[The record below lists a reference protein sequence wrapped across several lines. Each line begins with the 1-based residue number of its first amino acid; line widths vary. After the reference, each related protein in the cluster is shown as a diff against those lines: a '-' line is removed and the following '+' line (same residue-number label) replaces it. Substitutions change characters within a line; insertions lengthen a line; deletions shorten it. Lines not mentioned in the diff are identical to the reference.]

1 MLSFF
6 SWLERRSACYCTSI
20 KKIVFYIFF
29 TIKVDRMPFLYLYH
43 SINQAKEMIILPVMD
58 LLQRKLPS
66 PGFQL
71 EVVLVDYNG
80 NVPTAPT
87 PSTETT
93 KKSDESSGTKPS
105 SDGAAA
111 ASPPNNANPGSQD
124 KDDVF
129 SDGEAE
135 ETGSSKNQRAE
146 AASAAG
152 GTVTSSTS
160 SSESNAKSDQIAS
173 LAQAT
178 KQVSIGSTNSEQ
190 VPAAGEPESAAVVGN
205 VPGLEAQNSE
215 SEFKAMAADASVF
228 TFGDDEDYES
238 E

>member
-1 MLSFF
+1 
-6 SWLERRSACYCTSI
+6 
-20 KKIVFYIFF
+20 
-29 TIKVDRMPFLYLYH
+29 MPFFYLYR
-43 SINQAKEMIILPVMD
+43 SINPAHEMVILAVMD

-93 KKSDESSGTKPS
+93 KKLDESSGTKPS
-105 SDGAAA
+105 SDSAAA

-146 AASAAG
+146 VASSAG
-152 GTVTSSTS
+152 GTATSSTS

-178 KQVSIGSTNSEQ
+178 KQVSIGSTDSKQ
-190 VPAAGEPESAAVVGN
+190 VPAASEPKSAAAVGN
-205 VPGLEAQNSE
+205 VPGLEAPNSE

>member
-1 MLSFF
+1 MLFYF
-6 SWLERRSACYCTSI
+6 LGWRDALLV
-20 KKIVFYIFF
+20 IV
-29 TIKVDRMPFLYLYH
+29 LYLYH
-43 SINQAKEMIILPVMD
+43 SINQAKEMVILPVMD

-93 KKSDESSGTKPS
+93 KKSDESSGAKPS

-111 ASPPNNANPGSQD
+111 ASPPDNANPGSQD

-129 SDGEAE
+129 SDNEAE
-135 ETGSSKNQRAE
+135 ETGSSKSQRAE
-146 AASAAG
+146 AASPAG
-152 GTVTSSTS
+152 GTVTSTS
-160 SSESNAKSDQIAS
+160 SSESNTKSDQIAS

-178 KQVSIGSTNSEQ
+178 KQVSIGSTDSKQ
-190 VPAAGEPESAAVVGN
+190 VPAASEPKSAAAVGN